1 MTISKSHVVFVIV
14 VVAAIAVAAVTAVH
28 GHGPS
33 TALATYGAENP
44 ATAGLADTSTV
55 ASSTGDAATAL
66 DPAKQQP
73 TLDQFTSRNPF
84 VQATSAPTAGAASS
98 SSSTS
103 STPATVAANLLINS
117 PSQNGK
123 YTLCRVGTVL
133 PPTSSV
139 FKITAIGSSGV
150 AFALINGYT
159 LNGGTGV
166 GPIAES
172 TTPTSLT
179 LKKGSSTYTYSVE
192 VVWIGSSA
200 TGTSG
205 SSSTTSTG
213 ATGAVTHSIKAV
225 AITTASGVPSATV
238 AVDGTT
244 LAPQKVGDVA
254 STSWGQIEIIGI
266 NGPAQ
271 TITILHADA
280 QLTVRVGQAVSQ

>member
-1 MTISKSHVVFVIV
+1 MVMARAPRSLP
-14 VVAAIAVAAVTAVH
+14 TA
-28 GHGPS
+28 PK
-33 TALATYGAENP
+33 T
-44 ATAGLADTSTV
+44 
-55 ASSTGDAATAL
+55 
-66 DPAKQQP
+66 QP

-84 VQATSAPTAGAASS
+84 IQATSAPTAGAASS

-139 FKITAIGSSGV
+139 FKITAIGTSGV

-213 ATGAVTHSIKAV
+213 AVTHSIKAV

-244 LAPQKVGDVA
+244 LAPQKVGAVA

>member
-55 ASSTGDAATAL
+55 ASSTGGAATAL

-73 TLDQFTSRNPF
+73 T
-84 VQATSAPTAGAASS
+84 
-98 SSSTS
+98 

-139 FKITAIGSSGV
+139 FKITAIGTSGV

-179 LKKGSSTYTYSVE
+179 LKKGASTYTYSVE